1 MAILLAFCCL
11 AFAAFNDFVFKLFA
25 RKERSRGAFV
35 FAVGVLFTAVLMLF
49 LRDNWWGES
58 WKVTLFWGVVCGLC
72 SVVGNILLI
81 ESMAHL
87 SAGLCSTVY
96 RLNLALVIPLA
107 VLIFGESRL
116 WYQWIGVALA
126 LVAVLAFM
134 PVGEKKPAAS
144 RNIDYIMLILA
155 MVLRA
160 GMGIAYKYA
169 FLHGAAENGVQIVN
183 GLAWI
188 VCGLIYYFW
197 CERRSCGLRT
207 AFAPKVL
214 GYGALSGVFV
224 AGIIYCMAR
233 SLALG
238 DASIVLPIQ
247 QMSFLA
253 TFFLGVFFLHEQ
265 VTWRKV
271 AALLCGAVALL
282 LLSVTPSG
290 GKDKPAG
297 NTPSAIEAEAISE
310 TAK

>member
-1 MAILLAFCCL
+1 MAVLYAFYCL
-11 AFAAFNDFVFKLFA
+11 GFTAFNDLVFKLFA
-25 RKERSRGAFV
+25 RKPRSRGIFIFV
-35 FAVGVLFTAVLMLF
+35 VGVIMTAVQMALLPNW
-49 LRDNWWGES
+49 RDTSS
-58 WKVTLFWGVVCGLC
+58 WKATLLWGVVCGFC

-81 ESMAHL
+81 ESMSRL
-87 SAGLCSTVY
+87 SAGVCSTVY

-107 VLIFGESRL
+107 VIFFHEKPI

-126 LVAVLAFM
+126 LAAVLAFM
-134 PVGEKKPAAS
+134 PVGEKKSAGRKS
-144 RNIDYIMLILA
+144 DYAMLILA

>member
-1 MAILLAFCCL
+1 MAIVLAFCCL
-11 AFAAFNDFVFKLFA
+11 AFTAFNDFIFKLFA

-35 FAVGVLFTAVLMLF
+35 FAVGVFFTAVLMLF
-49 LRDNWWGES
+49 LRDWWGAS

-116 WYQWIGVALA
+116 WYQWIGVGLA
-126 LVAVLAFM
+126 LLAVLAFM
-134 PVGEKKPAAS
+134 PVGEKKPAAA
-144 RNIDYIMLILA
+144 RNVDYVMLILA

-169 FLHGAAENGVQIVN
+169 FTHGAAENGVQIVN
-183 GLAWI
+183 GVAWI
-188 VCGLIYYFW
+188 VCGPVYYFW
-197 CERRSCGLRT
+197 RERKVYDLRT
-207 AFAPKVL
+207 AFSPKVI

-265 VTWRKV
+265 ITWRKI
-271 AALLCGAVALL
+271 AALVCGAVALL
-282 LLSVTPSG
+282 LLSITPSG
-290 GKDKPAG
+290 GKDNPAG
-297 NTPSAIEAEAISE
+297 EKPSALETEAISE